1 MAKTETL
8 QLRLSAADL
17 ERLRKYAKGR
27 DVSMAQV
34 LRELIRQL
42 PLLASEG

>member
-8 QLRLSAADL
+8 QLRLSATDL
-17 ERLRKYAKGR
+17 ERLRAHAQSR
-27 DVSMAQV
+27 DISMAQV

-42 PLLASEG
+42 PVPAELS